1 MKNLRKWPI
10 LVSFPNLPYRNT
22 AGTFRAAACAKMFS
36 KDFTLSTY

>member
-10 LVSFPNLPYRNT
+10 LVSLPNLPYRNT

-36 KDFTLSTY
+36 KDCTLSAY